1 MKVTSYIYNFLP
13 RSLTARFILII
24 ALPMIVAQVIGIYI
38 FYDRHWSNIFTS
50 TSNMVAKEI
59 KMLIDI
65 KSQHSLSDAIRE
77 GKIIGIKIEHLSAK
91 EAKKE
96 RVKTHKYL
104 EEFVR
109 ILERHTR
116 RKSSATLINDDA
128 SIQILI
134 QMDDGYL
141 KLQRSVKP
149 LINPTTYVFA
159 IWMVVITCI
168 LLSVAIIF
176 TRNQIRSILE
186 LASAIFSLNRTD
198 AEHYKP
204 SGALEIRRAGLAF
217 IRMKERIERYITKRT
232 QMLAMISHDLK
243 TPLTRLKL
251 QLEIIDQSEET
262 ENMKHDVVS
271 MQQMISS
278 YLDFARGEG
287 GEELQKVYILD
298 WLQENILSHNYGN
311 LLVAFTDVIDN
322 PEIMI
327 KPIAFKRAIENIVT
341 NAAKYSTRLIIEIQ
355 KKDDQVII
363 NLDDNGIG
371 ISDDEKV
378 KVFKPFYRSDAS
390 RHIDSQGSVGL
401 GLSITREIIL
411 GHNGDIIL
419 YDSILGGLGVRI
431 ILPAIEL

>member
-1 MKVTSYIYNFLP
+1 M
-13 RSLTARFILII
+13 II
-24 ALPMIVAQVIGIYI
+24 AVPMILAQVIGIYI

-65 KSQHSLSDAIRE
+65 ESKHSLKDAIRE
-77 GKIIGIKIEHLSAK
+77 GKILGIKMERISSK
-91 EAKKE
+91 DAKKD

-104 EEFVR
+104 EEFSH
-109 ILERHTR
+109 ILERQIR
-116 RKSSATLINDDA
+116 RRSSATLVNDE
-128 SIQILI
+128 SEIQILI

-141 KLQRSVKP
+141 KIRRSAKP

-159 IWMVVITCI
+159 IWMVSITCI
-168 LLSVAIIF
+168 LLAVAIIF
-176 TRNQIRSILE
+176 SRNQIRSILE
-186 LASAIFSLNRTD
+186 LASAIFSLNNTESQR
-198 AEHYKP
+198 YKP

-251 QLEIIDQSEET
+251 QLEIMDQSEET
-262 ENMKHDVVS
+262 DNMKHDVVS

-287 GEELQKVYILD
+287 GEELCKVHSLD
-298 WLQENILSHNYGN
+298 WFQSNIALHNYGN
-311 LLVAFTDVIDN
+311 LLIAFSEQIEN

-327 KPIAFKRAIENIVT
+327 KPIAFKRAIENIIT
-341 NAAKYSTRLIIEIQ
+341 NAAKYATRLIVEIRLE
-355 KKDDQVII
+355 DEQVII

-378 KVFKPFYRSDAS
+378 KVFKPFYRSDSA

-431 ILPAIEL
+431 VLPAIEMS

>member
-1 MKVTSYIYNFLP
+1 M
-13 RSLTARFILII
+13 II
-24 ALPMIVAQVIGIYI
+24 AVPMILAQVIGIYI
-38 FYDRHWSNIFTS
+38 FYDRHWSNIFSS

-59 KMLIDI
+59 KMLIDMES
-65 KSQHSLSDAIRE
+65 KYGLKDAIRE
-77 GKIIGIKIEHLSAK
+77 GRIIGIKMERISVK
-91 EAKKE
+91 DAKKE
-96 RVKTHKYL
+96 RIKTHKYL
-104 EEFVR
+104 EEFAR
-109 ILERHTR
+109 ILERQI
-116 RKSSATLINDDA
+116 RKKSFATLINDDTE
-128 SIQILI
+128 IQILI

-159 IWMVVITCI
+159 VWMVSLTCI
-168 LLSVAIIF
+168 LLAVAIIF
-176 TRNQIRSILE
+176 SRNQIRSILE
-186 LASAIFSLNRTD
+186 LASAIFSLNSSD
-198 AEHYKP
+198 AQHYKP

-251 QLEIIDQSEET
+251 QLEIMDTSEET
-262 ENMKHDVVS
+262 DNMKHDVVS

-287 GEELQKVYILD
+287 GEELHKVRVLD
-298 WLQENILSHNYGN
+298 WLQNNITSRNYGN
-311 LLVAFTDVIDN
+311 LLIAFSEQIEN
-322 PEIMI
+322 PEIMV
-327 KPIAFKRAIENIVT
+327 KPIAFKRAIENIIT
-341 NAAKYSTRLIIEIQ
+341 NAEKYATRLIIEIH
-355 KKDDQVII
+355 KEDEQVII

-378 KVFKPFYRSDAS
+378 KVFKPFYRSDSA

-411 GHNGDIIL
+411 GHNGDISL
-419 YDSILGGLGVRI
+419 HDSILGGLGVRI
-431 ILPAIEL
+431 VLPGIDK